1 WHGSPF
7 NRSGRPRRAI
17 AIHYMTGDARFD
29 AGGDH
34 IMKQFV
40 DLPDGAPM
48 DEAGAHFPSVCRGGV
63 PVGVPAHLSA

>member
-1 WHGSPF
+1 
-7 NRSGRPRRAI
+7 
-17 AIHYMTGDARFD
+17 MTGEARFD

-34 IMKQFV
+34 LMKRFV

-48 DEAGAHFPSVCRGGV
+48 AEAGAHFPSVCRDGV